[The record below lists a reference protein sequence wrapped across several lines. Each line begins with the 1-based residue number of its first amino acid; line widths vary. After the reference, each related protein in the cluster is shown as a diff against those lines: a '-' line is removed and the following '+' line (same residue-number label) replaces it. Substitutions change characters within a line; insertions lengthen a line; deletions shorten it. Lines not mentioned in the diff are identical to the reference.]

1 MRILFIEDDP
11 VLADIVIDY
20 LEESYTIDHAFDTDE
35 AQALI
40 DNQKYE
46 LFIFDVNIPFKNGIE
61 FLRDLRSFNILT
73 PAIMLTA
80 YDDTAHIKSSFDAG
94 AHDYIRKPFELEELK
109 VRIERSVVLFRIDKS
124 SSYIVADDIIYYPL
138 KRLVINRGVE
148 YTLRPKD
155 GEILVSDIEL
165 KKGYFS
171 KDGYN
176 IFISDTTKEHLG
188 IMYVITQSNSLK
200 SELVTLQRN
209 IFIIFIVIFIFIA
222 IIALILSKIFMRP
235 IAQKVKEIESFI
247 NDVTHELNTPITA
260 LSISSNRAIKESYCS
275 PKTIKNISISTKQLY
290 DIYRSLTYLNFSST
304 RDKPTTIDI
313 SQILKESIS
322 YYQPLCDS
330 KYIKLDIDIEEY
342 MFDIS
347 ISRLQLLY
355 GNLIGNAIK
364 YSTARSDITIRLK
377 DGVFS
382 IKDNGIGIEE
392 SRQKDIFKK
401 FQRCTTYSGGF
412 GVGLYIVKSIC
423 DEYNIDIK
431 LNSKPMEGSKFMID
445 FRDNRDL

>member
-1 MRILFIEDDP
+1 MNDLEKRSFYSFLGLYIVSSLLFISMIGYWYYIAQKSTLERKTYYQLQHASDLIAGDII
-11 VLADIVIDY
+11 LAQMRNQKLKKSDISPNIT
-20 LEESYTIDHAFDTDE
+20 L
-35 AQALI
+35 ALI
-40 DNQKYE
+40 D
-46 LFIFDVNIPFKNGIE
+46 IE
-61 FLRDLRSFNILT
+61 GNL
-73 PAIMLTA
+73 
-80 YDDTAHIKSSFDAG
+80 
-94 AHDYIRKPFELEELK
+94 
-109 VRIERSVVLFRIDKS
+109 
-124 SSYIVADDIIYYPL
+124 
-138 KRLVINRGVE
+138 
-148 YTLRPKD
+148 KD

-165 KKGYFS
+165 KKGYFT

-188 IMYVITQSNSLK
+188 IMYVITQSSSLK
-200 SELVTLQRN
+200 DELVTLQRN

-260 LSISSNRAIKESYCS
+260 LSISSDRAIKESYCS

-304 RDKPTTIDI
+304 RDEPTTIDI
-313 SQILKESIS
+313 SQTLKESIS

-330 KYIKLDIDIEEY
+330 KYIRLNIDIEEC

-377 DGVFS
+377 NGVFS

-431 LNSKPMEGSKFMID
+431 LNSKPMEGSEFIVD
-445 FRDNRDL
+445 FSLPLKQ